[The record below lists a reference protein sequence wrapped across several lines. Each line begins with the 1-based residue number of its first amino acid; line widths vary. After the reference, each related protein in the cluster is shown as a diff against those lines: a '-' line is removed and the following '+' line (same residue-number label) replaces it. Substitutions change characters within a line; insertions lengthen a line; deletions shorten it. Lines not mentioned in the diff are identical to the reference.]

1 MAPPAK
7 VNRELII
14 EVGLHLVRKEGIDS
28 LNVRRIA
35 AELACSTRP
44 ILYYYK
50 TMDELK
56 KAVYDNADEYHS
68 QYIMTMPEDTANPL
82 LSVGLRYIR
91 FAQEEKN
98 LFRFLF
104 QSNSFQNDSF
114 RELLANGNNP
124 ILQPLCE
131 AAGLTVEQAKDVF
144 EMLFICVHGAAS
156 LIANNSIFYDEK
168 YYEKLLTNTFFG
180 AVGIVKGGQPNDE
193 VL

>member
-14 EVGLHLVRKEGIDS
+14 DVGLNLVREKGIGS
-28 LNVRRIA
+28 LNVRKIA
-35 AELACSTRP
+35 AELKCSTRP
-44 ILYYYK
+44 ILYYYN

-56 KAVYDNADEYHS
+56 KAVYDKADEYHS
-68 QYIMTMPEDTANPL
+68 QYIMTMAEDTANPL
-82 LSVGLRYIR
+82 LSIGLRYIR

-114 RELLANGNNP
+114 RELLANSENP
-124 ILQPLCE
+124 MLQPLCE
-131 AAGLTVEQAKDVF
+131 AVGLTVEQANDVF

-156 LIANNSIFYDEK
+156 LIANNSIFYDKK
-168 YYEKLLTNTFFG
+168 YYEKLLTNIFYG
-180 AVGIVKGGQPNDE
+180 AVGIVRGGQPNDE
-193 VL
+193 DL

>member
-14 EVGLHLVRKEGIDS
+14 EVGLKLVREEGIDC
-28 LNVRRIA
+28 LNVRKIA
-35 AELACSTRP
+35 TELKCSTRP

-56 KAVYDNADEYHS
+56 KAVYDKADEYHS
-68 QYIMTMPEDTANPL
+68 QYIMTMTEDTANPL
-82 LSVGLRYIR
+82 LSIGLRYIR

-114 RELLANGNNP
+114 RELLANGDNP
-124 ILQPLCE
+124 IIQPLCE
-131 AAGLTVEQAKDVF
+131 AVGLTIEQAKEVF
-144 EMLFICVHGAAS
+144 EMLFICVHGVAS

-168 YYEKLLTNTFFG
+168 YYEKLLTNTFYG
-180 AVGIVKGGQPNDE
+180 AVGIVRGGQPNDE